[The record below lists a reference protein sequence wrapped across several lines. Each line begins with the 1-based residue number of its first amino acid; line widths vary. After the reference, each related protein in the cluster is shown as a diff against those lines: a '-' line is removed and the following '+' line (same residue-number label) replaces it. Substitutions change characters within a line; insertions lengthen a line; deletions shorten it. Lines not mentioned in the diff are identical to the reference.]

1 MNNLHPFIRLC
12 HGMPPIPLA
21 SYGVALASDGV
32 ADFDRVTVDVTS
44 EKILLAVNGLR
55 FIMAALPC
63 LNTSPCAIQF
73 RHTSL
78 TGDIKSV
85 TTTVPPLENVTSL
98 HCNAESLVEFAEFVL
113 FLQERFPNLN
123 EVDIDSMF
131 CIRTYY
137 RDWSGK
143 LIMNNNQVT
152 NPVTNPVT
160 NQRFQFITKHFPR
173 LFKRSHANVNMPPI
187 DKPGTPA
194 VIEYLPAVNM
204 PAVNM
209 PGVACQRLC
218 ITTDVFTRLFNC
230 AYHPFGKLQSL
241 HITCCEHP
249 TSKLEF
255 NSEISKLI
263 LHNCDSLLD
272 LQMSGVSVLTNIS
285 LLQETFQ
292 KCHALVVLS
301 IKDAINDGLHEIFH
315 SIQGLLNLKYFDVT
329 SYVMRGEDLFALH
342 DLLYQGVPELRD
354 CCLTFCQLDFTFRF
368 PAKTEYKP
376 IHKML
381 DDFLSTEKSK
391 VVHDWLT
398 GIRSNVNFQLLYTP
412 K

>member
-1 MNNLHPFIRLC
+1 
-12 HGMPPIPLA
+12 MPPLPPK
-21 SYGVALASDGV
+21 ASDDV
-32 ADFDRVTVDVTS
+32 ADFDRVTVQVTS
-44 EKILLAVNGLR
+44 EKILLAVNRLG

-73 RHTSL
+73 RHANL
-78 TGDIKSV
+78 TGGIKTA
-85 TTTVPPLENVTSL
+85 TTTVLPLENVTSL
-98 HCNAESLVEFAEFVL
+98 DCDAESLVEFAEFVV
-113 FLQERFPNLN
+113 FLQERFPYFN
-123 EVDIDSMF
+123 EVHIGGLF
-131 CIRTYY
+131 CMRHYY
-137 RDWSGK
+137 RDSPDK
-143 LIMNNNQVT
+143 LIRDNNQVT
-152 NPVTNPVT
+152 T

-173 LFKRSHANVNMPPI
+173 LFKRSHSHVNMPPI
-187 DKPGTPA
+187 MPPIDWQAT
-194 VIEYLPAVNM
+194 VFVEYMPTVNM

-209 PGVACQRLC
+209 PGVACRRLH

-241 HITCCEHP
+241 HITCYDHP

-263 LHNCDSLLD
+263 LHNCNSLLD
-272 LQMSGVSVLTNIS
+272 LQMSDVSVLANIS
-285 LLQETFQ
+285 LLQETLQ
-292 KCHALVVLS
+292 RCHALVVLS
-301 IKDAINDGLHEIFH
+301 IRDAINDGLHEIFY

-329 SYVMRGEDLFALH
+329 SFVMRGEDLFALH

-381 DDFLSTEKSK
+381 DDFLSTENSK
-391 VVHDWLT
+391 VVRDWLT
-398 GIRSNVNFQLLYTP
+398 GIRSNANFQLLYTP
-412 K
+412 QKLS